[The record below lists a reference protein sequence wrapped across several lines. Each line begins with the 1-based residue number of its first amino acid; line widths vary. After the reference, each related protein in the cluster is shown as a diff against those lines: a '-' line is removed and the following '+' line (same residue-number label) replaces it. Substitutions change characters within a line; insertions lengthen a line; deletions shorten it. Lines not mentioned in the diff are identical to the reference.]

1 MQRSV
6 RPTAGHSIAATSEAI
21 AAQRETIDGL
31 SPEDTID
38 IRISSSD
45 QPSADPSRLQEL
57 DSLAG
62 RIALVTG
69 AGSPDGIG
77 MSVAHRLRL
86 AGAKVAIVSTTK
98 RIHERAEEID
108 ATGFVADL
116 TNDAE
121 VAGLADAVNEQVGEP
136 DIVVNNAG
144 LTSKT
149 GPAVVRPVAQMSV
162 EDWRR
167 EVARNLDTAF
177 LVSRAF
183 VQGMAER
190 GWGRVVNV
198 AAANGVV
205 NAVPAEGAYATA
217 KAGVA
222 GLTRSL
228 AVELIADGVTVNA
241 VAPGLVRTG
250 SSTVP
255 ELQRGLDSPIG
266 RPGTPDEVA
275 SAVAF
280 FCGPAA
286 SYVTGQI
293 LVVDGGDSIRA

>member
-6 RPTAGHSIAATSEAI
+6 RPI
-21 AAQRETIDGL
+21 AAQPKAADDATLEETIAVEVGHTD
-31 SPEDTID
+31 E
-38 IRISSSD
+38 
-45 QPSADPSRLQEL
+45 PSADASRLQEL

-62 RIALVTG
+62 RIAVVTG

-86 AGAKVAIVSTTK
+86 SGATVAIVSTTK
-98 RIHERAEEID
+98 RIHERAKEID

-116 TNDAE
+116 TDDAE
-121 VAGLADAVNEQVGEP
+121 VAGLADAINEQVGEP
-136 DIVVNNAG
+136 DIIVNNAG

-149 GPAVVRPVAQMSV
+149 GPAVVRPVAQMTY
-162 EDWRR
+162 EDWRGAI
-167 EVARNLDTAF
+167 ARNLDTAF
-177 LVSRAF
+177 LVSGAF

-198 AAANGVV
+198 AAVNGVV
-205 NAVPAEGAYATA
+205 KAVPAEGAYAAA
-217 KAGVA
+217 KAGIA
-222 GLTRSL
+222 GLTRSM

-250 SSTVP
+250 SSTVH

-266 RPGTPDEVA
+266 RPGTPDEIA
-275 SAVAF
+275 NAVAF

-286 SYVTGQI
+286 SYVTGQV